1 MARTKLDQLLEEV
14 RACRICAASLPLGP
28 NPVLRAKRTAR
39 VLIIGQA
46 PGTKVHESGVPW
58 DDRSGNRLRA
68 WLAIDR
74 NTFYDQRKI
83 AIVPM
88 GFCYPGR
95 EENGGD
101 KPPRP
106 ECASKWHPKVLP
118 MLSGVKLTLLVGS
131 YAQRYYL
138 KTQYSRT
145 MTESVK
151 NWHDYLPKY
160 FPLPHPSWR
169 TTGWAKR
176 NPWFET
182 NLLPDLRR
190 RVRAALSST

>member
-118 MLSGVKLTLLVGS
+118 MLNGVKLTLLVGS

-151 NWHDYLPKY
+151 YWHDYLPKY